1 MLNYNETINKNIFL
15 ILIGF
20 FLIILLFITH
30 LMSAVLVPIFFA
42 FFTAMFL
49 HPFIHRLHMTRIPN
63 WLSTIIVYL
72 IFILIVGILLT
83 IIGISFGNFVT
94 DLPEI
99 TKEFRDKITD
109 LIKTISGMEIIK
121 RYLRERQDEILNI
134 LLDMTGQII
143 SISNITTYII
153 RPVSVSLNILQGFG
167 LYALALIFI
176 IPGMD
181 KITQKIL
188 NAFPNKNGPRI
199 NNIITNIKEQIQ
211 NYMVAKFIISFFTG
225 LLSYLI
231 CVLFGIK
238 YALLWGVVIF
248 LFNFIPYIGS
258 IIAVIFPILLCL
270 IQYQSFAR
278 FLFLTISLTSVQ
290 IIMGNIIEPK
300 FMSRGVNL
308 SPLVIFTSLL
318 VWGYIW
324 GIAGVLLSVPIMSAL
339 NLICENISSL
349 RPISVLISADKKKR
363 RFFKKEVKKPEEEK
377 KELQ

>member
-1 MLNYNETINKNIFL
+1 
-15 ILIGF
+15 
-20 FLIILLFITH
+20 
-30 LMSAVLVPIFFA
+30 MSAVLVPIFFA

-63 WLSTIIVYL
+63 WLSTLIVYL
-72 IFILIVGILLT
+72 IFILVVGVLLT

-99 TKEFRDKITD
+99 TKEFRNKITD
-109 LIKTISGMEIIK
+109 LIKSISEMEIVK
-121 RYLRERQDEILNI
+121 RYLREKQNEIMNI
-134 LLDMTGQII
+134 LLEMTGQII

-181 KITQKIL
+181 KISQKIL

-225 LLSYLI
+225 LISYLI
-231 CVLFGIK
+231 CVIFGIK

-270 IQYQSFAR
+270 VQYQSFAR
-278 FLFLTISLTSVQ
+278 FLFLTISLTTVQ

-308 SPLVIFTSLL
+308 SPMVIFTSLL
-318 VWGYIW
+318 IWGYIW

-339 NLICENISSL
+339 NLICENINSL
-349 RPISVLISADKKKR
+349 RPISVLISADKKRK
-363 RFFKKEVKKPEEEK
+363 RFFNFKK
-377 KELQ
+377 KELKDNEKEEDN

>member
-1 MLNYNETINKNIFL
+1 MLNNREIINKNILL

-72 IFILIVGILLT
+72 IFILVLGVLLT

-99 TKEFRDKITD
+99 TREFRNKIND
-109 LIKTISGMEIIK
+109 LIKTLSQLEIVNK
-121 RYLRERQDEILNI
+121 YLHEKQDEIINI
-134 LLDMTGQII
+134 LLDMTGQVV

-153 RPVSVSLNILQGFG
+153 RPVSVSLNILQGFS
-167 LYALALIFI
+167 LYAFALIFI

-181 KITQKIL
+181 KISDKIL

-225 LLSYLI
+225 LLSYLVCI
-231 CVLFGIK
+231 LFGIK

-248 LFNFIPYIGS
+248 LFNYIPYIGS

-270 IQYQSFAR
+270 VQYQSFAR
-278 FLFLTISLTSVQ
+278 FLFLAISLTSIQ
-290 IIMGNIIEPK
+290 MIIGNIIEPK

-324 GIAGVLLSVPIMSAL
+324 GIAGVILSVPIMSAL

-349 RPISVLISADKKKR
+349 KPISVLISADKKNKS
-363 RFFKKEVKKPEEEK
+363 FFKKKEK
-377 KELQ
+377 KEEEEEN